1 MKKEIKQKLL
11 FNGATFEKRANFK
24 NLIFREDVSFSNAR
38 LKDDVY
44 FNNSEFEQ
52 KADFHESEY
61 ERVACFY
68 GVRFDQ
74 PPNFSQSIFKGSI
87 NLVNSELSFDFEQT
101 RERISEEHERRQQEQ
116 EFFKIAN
123 DFRDSFRS
131 FKGALIRDNNLL
143 DAQEYHR
150 LELYCKE
157 IELDSREPKAF
168 SKDWIDKWQLC
179 FYRITSE
186 HHTNLLKI
194 FNNIILLI
202 ALFGMFVFGL
212 MGIKDSDSAQT
223 SLAGILSSL
232 CMEQK
237 VSYFIFGDLNKE
249 HPLELFLISY
259 AVFTL
264 LYGISQL
271 VKYFRGDKE
280 KKKDKIWLWIFI
292 GFFFILFGGV
302 AGYFLMKKFQS
313 FREVF
318 VIFLV
323 CSVFVL
329 MYLGLMLNRNII
341 LTIYSYL
348 VCIVIL
354 IIKPA
359 LLLPLFGKLFDES
372 LKIDYPAINSLGVM
386 YSILMFLLLFS
397 LQKTAR
403 KNSIIPS

>member
-1 MKKEIKQKLL
+1 M
-11 FNGATFEKRANFK
+11 G
-24 NLIFREDVSFSNAR
+24 
-38 LKDDVY
+38 
-44 FNNSEFEQ
+44 
-52 KADFHESEY
+52 
-61 ERVACFY
+61 
-68 GVRFDQ
+68 
-74 PPNFSQSIFKGSI
+74 
-87 NLVNSELSFDFEQT
+87 
-101 RERISEEHERRQQEQ
+101 
-116 EFFKIAN
+116 
-123 DFRDSFRS
+123 
-131 FKGALIRDNNLL
+131 NNLL
-143 DAQEYHR
+143 DAQDYHR

-157 IELDSREPKAF
+157 IELDSRETKVF
-168 SKDWIDKWQLC
+168 SKDWIDKWQLW

-186 HHTNLLKI
+186 HHTDLLKI
-194 FNNIILLI
+194 FNNVILLM

-212 MGIKDSDSAQT
+212 MGIKDSNSPQT
-223 SLAGILSSL
+223 SFADILSSL
-232 CMEQK
+232 CIEQK
-237 VSYFIFGDLNKE
+237 VSYFIFKDLNKE
-249 HPLELFLISY
+249 YSLELFLVSY

-292 GFFFILFGGV
+292 GFFFILLGGV
-302 AGYFLMKKFQS
+302 AGYFLMKEFQS

-318 VIFLV
+318 AIFLV

-372 LKIDYPAINSLGVM
+372 LKIDYPAINSLGVV

-403 KNSIIPS
+403 KNSIIPT